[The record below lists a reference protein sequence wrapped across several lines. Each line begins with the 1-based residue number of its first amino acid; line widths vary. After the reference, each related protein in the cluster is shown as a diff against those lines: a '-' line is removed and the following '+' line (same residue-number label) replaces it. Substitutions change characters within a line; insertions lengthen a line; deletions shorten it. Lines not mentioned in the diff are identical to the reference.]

1 MNCSILV
8 MTRVTWGKKNDIMQ
22 GRRAFMG
29 IYINPENESM
39 QRAVNSE
46 IYADKTGLL
55 GIPNKT

>member
-1 MNCSILV
+1 
-8 MTRVTWGKKNDIMQ
+8 
-22 GRRAFMG
+22 MG